1 MDSPEQRFEFK
12 NRNSQPF
19 SQLPILVFTDNDNS
33 ENSDSSSYEDNKK
46 NLKKRPSL
54 RKSKSKTILH
64 KKVSFLSNENEPP
77 IIKKKSKFYHSN
89 NNCNCLNTKKKSLE
103 IFEENYDLLKE
114 TLIKEHKRKIRSKST
129 ILLNK
134 HNLNNNE
141 EKIISLTN
149 MEMIS
154 DFYEY
159 TENCMKLI
167 TEIEPKEKL
176 KNKITPRNFEFEG
189 IS

>member
-64 KKVSFLSNENEPP
+64 
-77 IIKKKSKFYHSN
+77 
-89 NNCNCLNTKKKSLE
+89 
-103 IFEENYDLLKE
+103 
-114 TLIKEHKRKIRSKST
+114 
-129 ILLNK
+129 
-134 HNLNNNE
+134 
-141 EKIISLTN
+141 
-149 MEMIS
+149 
-154 DFYEY
+154 
-159 TENCMKLI
+159 
-167 TEIEPKEKL
+167 
-176 KNKITPRNFEFEG
+176 
-189 IS
+189 